1 MPYNFTPLEHNPY
14 KFTTGSNYPG
24 YDYGGD
30 QDHSAWLKGQ
40 DAHARGQIGANLG
53 EYQGYAGNQF
63 QSLFDAVNSIGASP
77 FTSGD
82 AFYNTPQ
89 YTPINSDPSL
99 YTTHIPATR
108 VQEGRITRTVP
119 GYDTF
124 DQQGYNTARLDNM
137 NTYLSDLG
145 SFFKGMGSNPQQV
158 AQQQAVNQGQ
168 AARDL
173 YTSSLPQLSQ
183 QTQTAPVQPLA
194 YAGGGWGQQ
203 SPTPQTAP
211 MTYRGQSPSGMLG
224 TTNRGSHGGI
234 LGGNE

>member
-1 MPYNFTPLEHNPY
+1 MPYNFTPLEYNPY

-24 YDYGGD
+24 HNYGGD
-30 QDHSAWLKGQ
+30 QSYSAWVNGQ

-89 YTPINSDPSL
+89 YTPINSDPSP
-99 YTTHIPATR
+99 YTTHTPATR
-108 VQEGRITRTVP
+108 VYKDKQWKTVP

-124 DQQGYNTARLDNM
+124 DQQGYNSARLDNM

-145 SFFKGMGSNPQQV
+145 SFFRGLGSTPSQQ
-158 AQQQAVNQGQ
+158 AQQQIINNAPSQGP
-168 AARDL
+168 AL
-173 YTSSLPQLSQ
+173 PPPSFGTSYGLSQ
-183 QTQTAPVQPLA
+183 
-194 YAGGGWGQQ
+194 AGGNSPFPQFTPQSGGWG
-203 SPTPQTAP
+203 TAP
-211 MTYRGQSPSGMLG
+211 TSLFGAGA
-224 TTNRGSHGGI
+224 
-234 LGGNE
+234 GNK